1 MTILIPYNPKPHM
14 EPLGIWG
21 ASLCDF
27 SWDRQMENTDGERL
41 SMPRGRRT
49 WFGLVS
55 VLSTDEE
62 ITGYK
67 ERQSLH
73 AQKRLVRSGQGEC
86 LFIKGLPS
94 ARP

>member
-1 MTILIPYNPKPHM
+1 
-14 EPLGIWG
+14 
-21 ASLCDF
+21 
-27 SWDRQMENTDGERL
+27 MENTDGERL

-73 AQKRLVRSGQGEC
+73 AQKHLVRLGQGEH
-86 LFIKGLPS
+86 LFIKGLPR

>member
-1 MTILIPYNPKPHM
+1 M
-14 EPLGIWG
+14 EY
-21 ASLCDF
+21 
-27 SWDRQMENTDGERL
+27 TDGERL
-41 SMPRGRRT
+41 SMPCGRRT

-55 VLSTDEE
+55 VLSSDEE

-73 AQKRLVRSGQGEC
+73 AQKHLVRSGQGDR
-86 LFIKGLPS
+86 LFIKGLPR